1 MRCCVLLVVLLLQC
15 LSASGLPLFEL
26 TSKADGA
33 LRTALDEINTHYAR
47 QRLYRVSKA
56 SVKKVV
62 PLGLNVYDMILKFGI
77 RETDCLKGSG
87 MDPQGC
93 AYRRGFFASEAGCYI
108 RVRVTD
114 RLTDVVSLK
123 CHQAQSSSSESS
135 EEMGATWHYDPNRLV
150 PQDPPPPTSAPIFE
164 DSQPIRP
171 GRRNE
176 NVVIRG
182 DHFSNHLE

>member
-1 MRCCVLLVVLLLQC
+1 MRCCVLLVLLLQC

-26 TSKADGA
+26 SSKADGA
-33 LRTALDEINTHYAR
+33 LRTALDEINTRYAR

-87 MDPQGC
+87 LDPQGC
-93 AYRRGFFASEAGCYI
+93 TYRRGFFVSDAGCYI

-114 RLTDVVSLK
+114 RLTDIVSLK
-123 CHQAQSSSSESS
+123 CNQAQSSSSESS
-135 EEMGATWHYDPNRLV
+135 EEMVTGWHYDPNRLV
-150 PQDPPPPTSAPIFE
+150 SRDPPPSTTIPAF
-164 DSQPIRP
+164 DGSQPIRS
-171 GRRNE
+171 GRRND
-176 NVVIRG
+176 NIVIRG

>member
-1 MRCCVLLVVLLLQC
+1 MRCCVLLVLLLVQC

-33 LRTALDEINTHYAR
+33 LRTALDEINTRYAR

-56 SVKKVV
+56 SVKRVV
-62 PLGLNVYDMILKFGI
+62 PLGMNVYDMILKFGI

-87 MDPQGC
+87 VDPQGC

-114 RLTDVVSLK
+114 RLTSVVSLK

-135 EEMGATWHYDPNRLV
+135 EEVGTTWHYDPNRLV
-150 PQDPPPPTSAPIFE
+150 PRDPPTSAPLFD

-171 GRRNE
+171 GRRTE